1 MSPAAE
7 PDENGIEWISNFTSS
22 HIAAIAYKPEEASIL
37 IQFKNGDIWAYPA
50 HQDEWEGLLNAE
62 SKGRYVALMFKHR
75 GSRIS

>member
-7 PDENGIEWISNFTSS
+7 PDENGIQWISVTSS
-22 HIAAIAYKPEEASIL
+22 HIARIAYDANEAAVLVEFS
-37 IQFKNGDIWAYPA
+37 NGDMWSYPA

-62 SKGRYVALMFKHR
+62 SKGRYVRLMFRGR